1 MESAVPPQSNSPRI
15 EVIGLYSFIANQSD
29 YSRFI
34 QEQVAFRDPAN
45 LDEREKAL
53 FGGLGRGDSLRPF
66 TDEDRLKVE
75 KEYHDLM
82 AEAVVVEALVTHADA
97 SFNVD
102 AFVQQD
108 PSQPEG
114 RWQVAWNEKFLTVDG
129 ETLHDKQTLGEAPD
143 EEQFRVVF
151 VIHFWR
157 PHLPLHSSYGELAL
171 PPIQPLPERLW
182 RLAPY
187 ELPY

>member
-82 AEAVVVEALVTHADA
+82 AEAVVVEALVSHADA

>member
-1 MESAVPPQSNSPRI
+1 MESAVPPQPNLPSI
-15 EVIGLYSFIANQSD
+15 EIIGLYSFTANQSD

-34 QEQVAFRDPAN
+34 QKQVALRDPAN
-45 LDEREKAL
+45 FDEREKAL
-53 FGGLGRGDSLRPF
+53 FRGLGRGDSLDPF

-82 AEAVVVEALVTHADA
+82 AEAVVVEALVSHADA
-97 SFNVD
+97 NFD
-102 AFVQQD
+102 IGAFGQPD
-108 PSQPEG
+108 PPQREG
-114 RWQVAWNEKFLTVDG
+114 LWQVAWNEKFLTVDG

-151 VIHFWR
+151 VIHFWK
-157 PHLPLHSSYGELAL
+157 PHLPLHSSYGELAS
-171 PPIQPLPERLW
+171 PPIQPVPERLW
-182 RLAPY
+182 RVAPY